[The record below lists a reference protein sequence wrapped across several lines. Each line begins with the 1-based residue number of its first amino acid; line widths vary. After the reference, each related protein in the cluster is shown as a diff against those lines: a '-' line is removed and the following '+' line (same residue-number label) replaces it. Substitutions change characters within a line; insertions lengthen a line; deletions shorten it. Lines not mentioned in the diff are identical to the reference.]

1 MSATPIKAT
10 RKKAPRLPV
19 PPPAAAPLKT
29 NLALTAN
36 TVSALDRL
44 KALGYSKTFAIER
57 GVILL
62 EQTLKGEPI
71 TLTIKNSSTI

>member
-1 MSATPIKAT
+1 MSATPIKASG
-10 RKKAPRLPV
+10 KKAVRLPV

-57 GVILL
+57 GVLLL
-62 EQTLKGEPI
+62 EQSLNGRGI
-71 TLTIKNSSTI
+71 